1 MELYFYLLCLREI
14 FYVLILLVAII
25 FCFFPIITI
34 NKLKDIKIKTYFDT
48 NQTLYEKNNSYLNF
62 INEVEDTN
70 IYSEFFNK
78 YNLKEEDKL
87 LSSEE
92 IEFPLTIIYRINISN
107 IVFYILVLIPSF
119 IYIVIIC
126 KEIKDPNEDGDNGA
140 FFILTGITFIIEFII
155 FLILFSIFLAYLIK
169 YKNFENDFFDLYN
182 NIKNRNEKKIFKNY
196 YKDIFDLKN
205 NLAINFGLVC
215 AVFGYI
221 ILIGIIPL
229 FIFFRS
235 IR

>member
-78 YNLKEEDKL
+78 YNLKEDDKL

-92 IEFPLTIIYRINISN
+92 IEFPSKIIYRINISN
-107 IVFYILVLIPSF
+107 IVFYILVLIPSI

-140 FFILTGITFIIEFII
+140 AFFLTGITFIIEFII

-182 NIKNRNEKKIFKNY
+182 NIKNRNEKKLFKNY

-221 ILIGIIPL
+221 ILIGISPL
-229 FIFFRS
+229 FILFCCLR
-235 IR
+235 

>member
-70 IYSEFFNK
+70 VYSVFFNK
-78 YNLKEEDKL
+78 YNLKEDDKL

-119 IYIVIIC
+119 SYIVIIC
-126 KEIKDPNEDGDNGA
+126 KEIKDPNEDGDNGGA
-140 FFILTGITFIIEFII
+140 FFLTEITFVIDFII

-182 NIKNRNEKKIFKNY
+182 NIKNRNEKKLFKNY

-221 ILIGIIPL
+221 ILIGISPL
-229 FIFFRS
+229 FILFCCLR
-235 IR
+235 

>member
-48 NQTLYEKNNSYLNF
+48 NQTSHEKNNSYLNF

-70 IYSEFFNK
+70 IYTEFFNK
-78 YNLKEEDKL
+78 YNLKEDDKL

-92 IEFPLTIIYRINISN
+92 IELPLTVIYRINISN

-119 IYIVIIC
+119 SYIVIIC
-126 KEIKDPNEDGDNGA
+126 KEIKDPNEDGDNGGA
-140 FFILTGITFIIEFII
+140 FFLTGITFIIEFII

-221 ILIGIIPL
+221 ILIGISPL
-229 FIFFRS
+229 FILFCCLK
-235 IR
+235 